1 MPNVVHLAQIRPE
14 RLREVGRR
22 RAVLARLG
30 PRCIGR
36 VGVRAVVRPFG
47 EYCQRR
53 RFADRDA
60 VGLRLAVRNLRQ
72 RSGTSCVEI
81 RGAVRMQ

>member
-1 MPNVVHLAQIRPE
+1 VSVPSFRA
-14 RLREVGRR
+14 LREHR
-22 RAVLARLG
+22 
-30 PRCIGR
+30 
-36 VGVRAVVRPFG
+36 
-47 EYCQRR
+47 QRR

-81 RGAVRMQ
+81 GCALRMQ